1 MVRSALIAVGLVIA
15 IAGCKT
21 GGEYVQTDREAQGVD
36 PGETNGRMFDF
47 VSNKPDGDD
56 WQIRIRGSSMW
67 ASYSSEES
75 TEDLGTKNLSA
86 KESKKVWKL
95 IDALEIPERK
105 KGKKDEDE
113 GFVQLRLREPG
124 GEEGHD
130 IFTVFIS
137 RGTEDEDVLNLAEY
151 LGDLVKKYHK
161 KKKVNF

>member
-1 MVRSALIAVGLVIA
+1 VRCCSLLVALALGIAA
-15 IAGCKT
+15 CKT
-21 GGEYVQTDREAQGVD
+21 GGEYVQTDREAAGVD

-67 ASYSSEES
+67 ASYSHEDS
-75 TEDLGTKNLSA
+75 TDDLGTKNLNA

-95 IDALEIPERK
+95 IDAIDIPERK

-113 GFVQLRLREPG
+113 GYVQLRLREPG

-130 IFTVFIS
+130 IFTVFVS
-137 RGTEDEDVLNLAEY
+137 RATEDDDILALAEY
-151 LGDLVKKYHK
+151 LGDLIRKYHK
-161 KKKVNF
+161 EKPNF